1 MIKEISRKY
10 SEDYDMGRTINNSK
24 KNNFTNGIEIGIN
37 AYRKRRA
44 LFDTK
49 PQEKSCFIDSYVT
62 LQIIRNKVLKPGLAF
77 LSTDSMF
84 RYTTQ

>member
-44 LFDTK
+44 FSGTK
-49 PQEKSCFIDSYVT
+49 PQKKKLFH
-62 LQIIRNKVLKPGLAF
+62 R
-77 LSTDSMF
+77 
-84 RYTTQ
+84 